1 MKRVALTIVA
11 TVTGLVLLLQ
21 YKTPPSGAGRPAAL
35 APVSPSSSAGSAS
48 AVPSRRHPHRTHH
61 RASPS
66 ATPKA
71 ATTQSALGAAIT
83 TRYGPVQVK
92 VTETSNRITDV
103 TAVQLPSQDSHSQ
116 SIAAYAA
123 PKLRQEAITADSARI
138 NVVSGAT
145 YTSDGYAQSLQSALD
160 SLHA

>member
-35 APVSPSSSAGSAS
+35 APVSPSSSATAALPSAS
-48 AVPSRRHPHRTHH
+48 PTA
-61 RASPS
+61 S
-66 ATPKA
+66 ATSR
-71 ATTQSALGAAIT
+71 TSRTSRTQSALGATIT

-92 VTETSNRITDV
+92 VTETSGRIADV

-138 NVVSGAT
+138 DVVSGAT

-160 SLHA
+160 RLHA

>member
-21 YKTPPSGAGRPAAL
+21 YKTPPSGAGRPATL

-48 AVPSRRHPHRTHH
+48 PSPSPSHRTHH
-61 RASPS
+61 RVSPS